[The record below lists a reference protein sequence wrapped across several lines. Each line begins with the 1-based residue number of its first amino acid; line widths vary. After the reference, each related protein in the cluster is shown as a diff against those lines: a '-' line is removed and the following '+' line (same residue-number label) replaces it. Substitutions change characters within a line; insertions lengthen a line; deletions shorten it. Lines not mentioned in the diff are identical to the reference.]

1 MAKKGSLISTAI
13 EAQGMLNVTVEG
25 VGTIHVP
32 VPELPEDIRNRA
44 LYHGL
49 IQKISDAAAIPAKEL
64 PADPLAAAKAK
75 FEAMTAVADRLSAGE
90 WSKRSGDGSGPVVGL
105 IFRAYYKW
113 AVEMAAAAKKS
124 APAETAVRAQ
134 YDAMERKNQLALRNI
149 PRVAEIMDELRAE
162 RTPAAGVD
170 ASALLAELGL
180 A

>member
-13 EAQGMLNVTVEG
+13 DGGNLAITVEG
-25 VGTIHVP
+25 IGTIN
-32 VPELPEDIRNRA
+32 LDTGALADDIRNRA
-44 LYHGL
+44 LFHGL
-49 IQKISDAAAIPAKEL
+49 IQKISDAAAIPAKDL
-64 PADPLAAAKAK
+64 PADPLEAAKVK

-90 WSKRSGDGSGPVVGL
+90 WSKRSGDGSGLVAGL

-113 AVEMAAAAKKS
+113 AVEMATAAKKS

-162 RTPAAGVD
+162 KAPAAGVD
-170 ASALLAELGL
+170 ALALLAELGL